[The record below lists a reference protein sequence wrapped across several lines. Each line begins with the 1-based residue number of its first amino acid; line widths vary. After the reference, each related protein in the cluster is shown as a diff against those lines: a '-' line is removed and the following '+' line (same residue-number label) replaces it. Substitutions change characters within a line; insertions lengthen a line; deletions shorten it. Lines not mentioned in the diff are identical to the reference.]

1 MPMTKEKITQHSTLA
16 KPGDKRQMDVLMP
29 FLHGPS
35 GRMLRVIL
43 GLGVIVVG
51 ILFLQGMAGFL
62 VAVIGLIPLCT
73 ALSGVCFFRYTFEGY
88 RKTGSE
94 HQVLP
99 DHDCGRH
106 LVIRPVLLE

>member
-1 MPMTKEKITQHSTLA
+1 
-16 KPGDKRQMDVLMP
+16 MDALIS
-29 FLHGPS
+29 FLQSPS

-62 VAVIGLIPLCT
+62 VAVIGLIPICT
-73 ALSGVCFFRYTFEGY
+73 AHSGVCVIGPFFGYTFEGY

>member
-1 MPMTKEKITQHSTLA
+1 
-16 KPGDKRQMDVLMP
+16 
-29 FLHGPS
+29 
-35 GRMLRVIL
+35 MLRVIL

-106 LVIRPVLLE
+106 LDIRPVLLE

>member
-1 MPMTKEKITQHSTLA
+1 MTKEKFSQHCTFA
-16 KPGDKRQMDVLMP
+16 KPGDKRQMDALIS
-29 FLHGPS
+29 FLQSPS

-62 VAVIGLIPLCT
+62 VAVIGLIPIFT
-73 ALSGVCFFRYTFEGY
+73 ALSGVCVIGPLFGYTFEGS

-94 HQVLP
+94 H
-99 DHDCGRH
+99 
-106 LVIRPVLLE
+106 